1 MTIARH
7 LLAVLIVFSA
17 GGAMAQPADKA
28 RIEQAYAAR
37 LEAERRADIDQ
48 RIAARWPALAQDPAM
63 PVIGNGSNNSRGAD
77 VTIVEFSDYNCPYC
91 KAMEPRLAALLK
103 ADRKVKLVMV
113 EFPILTPA
121 SMTGTRAALA
131 ATNQGKYAAFHRGL
145 MRFEGNVTDADVFD
159 VAKSVGLD
167 VARLKKDMAAPQI
180 SDRIIANYNLARG
193 IRVVQT
199 PAVIV
204 GGPAGVHI
212 MGSESAAV
220 DFPKAV
226 AAARRR

>member
-1 MTIARH
+1 
-7 LLAVLIVFSA
+7 
-17 GGAMAQPADKA
+17 
-28 RIEQAYAAR
+28 
-37 LEAERRADIDQ
+37 
-48 RIAARWPALAQDPAM
+48 
-63 PVIGNGSNNSRGAD
+63 
-77 VTIVEFSDYNCPYC
+77 SDYNCPYC

-131 ATNQGKYAAFHRGL
+131 SMLQGKYAAFHQAL
-145 MRFEGNVTDADVFD
+145 MRFEGNLTDADVFD

-167 VARLKKDMAAPQI
+167 VARLRKDMQAPQI

-204 GGPAGVHI
+204 GGPGGIHI
-212 MGSESAAV
+212 MGSESAAI

-226 AAARRR
+226 AAARRK

>member
-1 MTIARH
+1 MRITCHILAVSV
-7 LLAVLIVFSA
+7 LLAGMS
-17 GGAMAQPADKA
+17 GAVAQPDKA
-28 RIEQAYAAR
+28 RIEQAYAAK
-37 LEAERRADIDQ
+37 LEAARRADIDG
-48 RIAARWPALAQDPAM
+48 RIAARWPALAQDPAL
-63 PVIGNGSNNSRGAD
+63 PVIGAANAD

-131 ATNQGKYAAFHRGL
+131 SMRQNKYAAFHQAL
-145 MRFEGNVTDADVFD
+145 MRFEGNLTGADVFE

-167 VARLKKDMAAPQI
+167 MARLKKDMAAPQVA
-180 SDRIIANYNLARG
+180 DRIIANYNLARG

-212 MGSESAAV
+212 MGSESAAI

>member
-1 MTIARH
+1 MAIIRH
-7 LLAVLIVFSA
+7 FLAVLLMFGA
-17 GGAMAQPADKA
+17 GGAAAQPADKA

-37 LEAERRADIDQ
+37 LEVERRADIDQ
-48 RIAARWPALAQDPAM
+48 RIAARWPALAQDPAL
-63 PVIGNGSNNSRGAD
+63 PVIGNANAD

-103 ADRKVKLVMV
+103 ADRKVKLVMM

-131 ATNQGKYAAFHRGL
+131 AMNQGKYAQFHQAL

-167 VARLKKDMAAPQI
+167 IARLKKDMAAPQI

-212 MGSESAAV
+212 MGSESAAI

-226 AAARRR
+226 AAARRK

>member
-1 MTIARH
+1 MRGIILASSI
-7 LLAVLIVFSA
+7 LLAAL
-17 GGAMAQPADKA
+17 GTGAIAQPDRA
-28 RIEQAYAAR
+28 RIEQAYAAK
-37 LEAERRADIDQ
+37 LEAMRRADIDQ
-48 RIAARWPALAQDPAM
+48 RIAARWPALAQDPAL
-63 PVIGNGSNNSRGAD
+63 PVIGSPNAD

-131 ATNQGKYAAFHRGL
+131 SMLQGKYAAFHQAL
-145 MRFEGNVTDADVFD
+145 MRFEGNLTDADVFD

-167 VARLKKDMAAPQI
+167 VARLRKDMQAPQI

-204 GGPAGVHI
+204 GGPGGIHI
-212 MGSESAAV
+212 MGSESAAI

-226 AAARRR
+226 AAARRK

>member
-1 MTIARH
+1 MSIARH
-7 LLAVLIVFSA
+7 LLAALIVFSA
-17 GGAMAQPADKA
+17 GGAVAQPADKA
-28 RIEQAYAAR
+28 RIEQAYAAK
-37 LEAERRADIDQ
+37 LEAMRRADIDQ
-48 RIAARWPALAQDPAM
+48 RIAARWPALAQDPAL
-63 PVIGNGSNNSRGAD
+63 PVIGSPNAD

-131 ATNQGKYAAFHRGL
+131 AMNQGKYAAFHQAL

-167 VARLKKDMAAPQI
+167 VARLKKDMGAPQI
-180 SDRIIANYNLARG
+180 ADRIIANYNLARG

-204 GGPAGVHI
+204 GGPGGVHI
-212 MGSESAAV
+212 MGSESAAI

-226 AAARRR
+226 AAARRK

>member
-1 MTIARH
+1 MHNIVLALSI
-7 LLAVLIVFSA
+7 LLAWA
-17 GGAMAQPADKA
+17 GTGSAMAQPTDRA

-37 LEAERRADIDQ
+37 LEAMRRADIDS
-48 RIAARWPALAQDPAM
+48 RIAARWPALAQDPAL
-63 PVIGNGSNNSRGAD
+63 PVIGNANAD

-103 ADRKVKLVMV
+103 ADRKVRLVMV

-131 ATNQGKYAAFHRGL
+131 AMKQGKYAPFHQAL

-167 VARLKKDMAAPQI
+167 LGRLKKDMAAPQI
-180 SDRIIANYNLARG
+180 ADRIIANYNLARG

-212 MGSESAAV
+212 MGSESAAI
-220 DFPKAV
+220 DFPRAV
-226 AAARRR
+226 TAARRR

>member
-1 MTIARH
+1 MSIARH
-7 LLAVLIVFSA
+7 FLAALIVFGA
-17 GGAMAQPADKA
+17 GGAVAQPADKA
-28 RIEQAYAAR
+28 RIEQAYAAK
-37 LEAERRADIDQ
+37 LEAMRRADIGQ
-48 RIAARWPALAQDPAM
+48 RIAARWPALAQDPAL
-63 PVIGNGSNNSRGAD
+63 PVIGNPNAD

-103 ADRKVKLVMV
+103 ADRKVKLVMM

-131 ATNQGKYAAFHRGL
+131 AMNQGKYAAFHQAL

-167 VARLKKDMAAPQI
+167 VARLKKDMAAPRI
-180 SDRIIANYNLARG
+180 ADRIIANYNLARG

-204 GGPAGVHI
+204 GGPGGVHI
-212 MGSESAAV
+212 MGSESAAI

-226 AAARRR
+226 AAARRK

>member
-1 MTIARH
+1 MSIARH
-7 LLAVLIVFSA
+7 FLAASVLLAAF
-17 GGAMAQPADKA
+17 GASGAVAQPADRA
-28 RIEQAYAAR
+28 HIEQAYAAR
-37 LEAERRADIDQ
+37 LEVERRADIDQ

-63 PVIGNGSNNSRGAD
+63 PTIGSPNAH

-131 ATNQGKYAAFHRGL
+131 AMKQGKYAAFHQAL

-167 VARLKKDMAAPQI
+167 VTRLKKDMAAPQV

-204 GGPAGVHI
+204 GGPAGVHV
-212 MGSESAAV
+212 MGSESAAI

>member
-1 MTIARH
+1 MSIARH
-7 LLAVLIVFSA
+7 LLAALIVFSA
-17 GGAMAQPADKA
+17 GGAVAQPADKA
-28 RIEQAYAAR
+28 RIEQAYAAK
-37 LEAERRADIDQ
+37 LEAMRRADIDQ
-48 RIAARWPALAQDPAM
+48 RIAARWPALAQDPAL
-63 PVIGNGSNNSRGAD
+63 PVIGNPNAD

-131 ATNQGKYAAFHRGL
+131 AMNQGKYAAFHQAL

-159 VAKSVGLD
+159 VAKSAGLD
-167 VARLKKDMAAPQI
+167 VARLKKDMAAPLI
-180 SDRIIANYNLARG
+180 ADRIIANYNLARG

-204 GGPAGVHI
+204 GGPGGVHI
-212 MGSESAAV
+212 MGSESAAI

-226 AAARRR
+226 AAARRK

>member
-1 MTIARH
+1 MRITRH
-7 LLAVLIVFSA
+7 ILAVSVLLAGMS
-17 GGAMAQPADKA
+17 GAVAQPDKA
-28 RIEQAYAAR
+28 RIEQAYAAK
-37 LEAERRADIDQ
+37 LEAARRADIDG
-48 RIAARWPALAQDPAM
+48 RIAARWPALAQDPAL
-63 PVIGNGSNNSRGAD
+63 PVIGNRNAD

-131 ATNQGKYAAFHRGL
+131 SMRQNKYAAFHQAL
-145 MRFEGNVTDADVFD
+145 MRFEGNLTDADVFD

-167 VARLKKDMAAPQI
+167 VARLKKDMVAPQV

-204 GGPAGVHI
+204 GGPGGVHI
-212 MGSESAAV
+212 MGSESAAI

-226 AAARRR
+226 AAARRK

>member
-1 MTIARH
+1 MIAIRSV
-7 LLAVLIVFSA
+7 LAALVLI
-17 GGAMAQPADKA
+17 GATGALAQPGDRT

-37 LEAERRADIDQ
+37 LEVERRADIDQ
-48 RIAARWPALAQDPAM
+48 RIAARWPALAQDPAL
-63 PVIGNGSNNSRGAD
+63 PVIGNPNAD

-121 SMTGTRAALA
+121 SLTGTRAALA
-131 ATNQGKYAAFHRGL
+131 AMKQGKYAPFHQAL
-145 MRFEGNVTDADVFD
+145 MRFEGNVTDADIFD

-167 VARLKKDMAAPQI
+167 VARLKKDMQAPQVA
-180 SDRIIANYNLARG
+180 DRIIANYNLARG

-204 GGPAGVHI
+204 GGPGGVHI
-212 MGSESAAV
+212 MGSESAAI
-220 DFPKAV
+220 DFPRAV
-226 AAARRR
+226 AAARRK

>member
-1 MTIARH
+1 MAIIRHFLAASVLLTALGMT
-7 LLAVLIVFSA
+7 SA
-17 GGAMAQPADKA
+17 IAQPDRA
-28 RIEQAYAAR
+28 RIEQAYAAK
-37 LEAERRADIDQ
+37 LDAERRADIDQ
-48 RIAARWPALAQDPAM
+48 RIAARWPALAQDPGL
-63 PVIGNGSNNSRGAD
+63 PVIGNANAD

-131 ATNQGKYAAFHRGL
+131 AMKQGKYAAFHQAL

-167 VARLKKDMAAPQI
+167 VARLKKDMAAPQVA
-180 SDRIIANYNLARG
+180 DRIIANYNLARG

-204 GGPAGVHI
+204 GGPAGIHI
-212 MGSESAAV
+212 MGSESAAI

-226 AAARRR
+226 AAARRK

>member
-1 MTIARH
+1 MSIARH
-7 LLAVLIVFSA
+7 FLAASILLAVFSSGSA
-17 GGAMAQPADKA
+17 VAQPADKA
-28 RIEQAYAAR
+28 RIEQAYAAK
-37 LEAERRADIDQ
+37 LEVDRRADIDS
-48 RIAARWPALAQDPAM
+48 RIAARWPALAQDPAL
-63 PVIGNGSNNSRGAD
+63 PVIGNAIAD

-121 SMTGTRAALA
+121 SLTGTRAALA
-131 ATNQGKYAAFHRGL
+131 AINQGKYAAFHQAL

-159 VAKSVGLD
+159 VARSVGLD
-167 VARLKKDMAAPQI
+167 LVRLKKDMQAPQI

-212 MGSESAAV
+212 MGSESAAI

>member
-1 MTIARH
+1 MSIARH
-7 LLAVLIVFSA
+7 VLAASVLLAVFSA
-17 GGAMAQPADKA
+17 GNAVAQPDKA

-37 LEAERRADIDQ
+37 LDVERRADIDQ
-48 RIAARWPALAQDPAM
+48 RIAARWPALAQDPAL
-63 PVIGNGSNNSRGAD
+63 PVIGGGANAD

-131 ATNQGKYAAFHRGL
+131 AMKQGKYAAFHQAL

-159 VAKSVGLD
+159 VARSVGLD
-167 VARLKKDMAAPQI
+167 VTRLKKDMAAPQV

-204 GGPAGVHI
+204 GGPGGVHI
-212 MGSESAAV
+212 MGSESAAI

-226 AAARRR
+226 AAARRK

>member
-1 MTIARH
+1 MHNLVLALPI
-7 LLAVLIVFSA
+7 LLALIGTGS
-17 GGAMAQPADKA
+17 AMAQPTDRA

-37 LEAERRADIDQ
+37 LEAMRRADIDS
-48 RIAARWPALAQDPAM
+48 RIAARWPALAQDPAL
-63 PVIGNGSNNSRGAD
+63 PVIGNANAD

-103 ADRKVKLVMV
+103 ADRKVRLVMV

-131 ATNQGKYAAFHRGL
+131 AMKQGKYAPFHQAL

-167 VARLKKDMAAPQI
+167 LGRLKKDMAAPQI
-180 SDRIIANYNLARG
+180 ADRIIANYNLARG

-212 MGSESAAV
+212 MGSESAAI
-220 DFPKAV
+220 DFPRAV

>member
-1 MTIARH
+1 MNIARH
-7 LLAVLIVFSA
+7 LLAVLIVLGASSA
-17 GGAMAQPADKA
+17 VAQPSDKA

-37 LEAERRADIDQ
+37 LEAMRRADIDQ

-63 PVIGNGSNNSRGAD
+63 PVIGNPNAD

-103 ADRKVKLVMV
+103 ADRKVKLVTV

-131 ATNQGKYAAFHRGL
+131 AMRQGKNQNNYAAFHQAL
-145 MRFEGNVTDADVFD
+145 MRFEGNLTDADVFD

-167 VARLKKDMAAPQI
+167 VARLKKDMAAPQV

-212 MGSESAAV
+212 MGSESAAI

>member
-1 MTIARH
+1 MRITCHILAVSV
-7 LLAVLIVFSA
+7 LLAGMS
-17 GGAMAQPADKA
+17 GAVAQPDKA
-28 RIEQAYAAR
+28 RIEQAYAAK
-37 LEAERRADIDQ
+37 LEAARRADIDG
-48 RIAARWPALAQDPAM
+48 RIAARWPALAQDPAL
-63 PVIGNGSNNSRGAD
+63 PVIGNRNAD

-131 ATNQGKYAAFHRGL
+131 SMRQNKYAAFHQAL
-145 MRFEGNVTDADVFD
+145 MRFEGNLTDADVFD

-167 VARLKKDMAAPQI
+167 VARLKKDMAAPQV

-204 GGPAGVHI
+204 GGPGGVHI
-212 MGSESAAV
+212 MGSESAAI

-226 AAARRR
+226 AAARRK